1 MAFHGCKEESY
12 SFLSQVILK
21 IEGFNPMLATRLAS
35 SFADA
40 SKLDKKRRKAI
51 RKQLSHMSKKALSP
65 DLQEVSSKILAA
77 L

>member
-1 MAFHGCKEESY
+1 
-12 SFLSQVILK
+12 
-21 IEGFNPMLATRLAS
+21 MLATRLAS